1 MSVRAVIFDLDGTL
15 LNTLEDLA
23 DAGNATLK
31 AFGFPAH
38 PVESYKQFVGDG
50 VAMLVKRAMPPEHM
64 DAYPRVLARMREEYS
79 KHLDCKTKPY
89 PGVPQLLKALSGRG
103 IGLCVL
109 SNKPEQFC
117 KANMTQFF
125 GGVRWAAIVGESA
138 AIRRKPDSEGALAIA
153 KRLGMTPEEFLFVGD
168 SPMDVKCGL
177 DAGMTPVGVTWGFR
191 GRDTLE
197 EAGAKLFIDKPEE
210 LMGLLVDC
218 TRDRGCTLRA

>member
-31 AFGFPAH
+31 AFGYPEH

-50 VAMLVKRAMPPEHM
+50 VGMLVRRAMPAEHM
-64 DAYPRVLARMREEYS
+64 DAYPRVLERMREEYA

-89 PGVPQLLKALSGRG
+89 PGIMQLLKALASQG
-103 IGLCVL
+103 IALCVL

-117 KANMTQFF
+117 QANMIQFF

-138 AIRRKPDSEGALAIA
+138 AIPRKPDPAGALAIA
-153 KRLGMTPEEFLFVGD
+153 KRLGLAPEEFMFVGD
-168 SPMDVKCGL
+168 SPMDVACAL
-177 DAGMTPVGVTWGFR
+177 NAGMTPVGVTWGFR
-191 GRDTLE
+191 GRDTME

-210 LMGLLVDC
+210 LVGLL
-218 TRDRGCTLRA
+218 RQ